1 MPNSPLRVS
10 ALRGLGAYANVFA
23 MESFVD
29 EMAVAAGEDPV
40 AFRLRY
46 MREERA
52 RAVIEAAA
60 GKAGWQ
66 PASRP
71 NGSGRGRGFA
81 FAQYKNRQVYM
92 AAVVDLSVDR
102 ASGQVNLERA
112 VVAADAGQIV
122 NPEGLS
128 SQVEGAFT
136 QSASW
141 TLKEQVAFGRQGIT
155 SSDWSSYPILRFRE
169 APEIE
174 VVLLNRPCSPF
185 LGVGE
190 GAMGPAPAAIANAIY
205 DAVGVRMR
213 TVPFTPE
220 RIVAALCR
228 L

>member
-1 MPNSPLRVS
+1 
-10 ALRGLGAYANVFA
+10 
-23 MESFVD
+23 
-29 EMAVAAGEDPV
+29 MAQAAGVDPV
-40 AFRLRY
+40 EFRLRY

-60 GKAGWQ
+60 EKADWQ
-66 PASRP
+66 PAARP
-71 NGSGRGRGFA
+71 SNSGRGRGFA

-92 AAVVDLSVDR
+92 AAVVDLGVDR
-102 ASGQVNLERA
+102 TSGQIRLERA

-128 SQVEGAFT
+128 SQIEGAFT

-141 TLKEQVAFGRQGIT
+141 TLKEEVTFDRHGVT
-155 SSDWSSYPILRFRE
+155 STDWNSYPILRFRE

-174 VVLLNRPCSPF
+174 VVLLNRPGSPF

-205 DAVGVRMR
+205 DAVGIRMR
-213 TVPFTPE
+213 RVPFMPQ
-220 RIVAALCR
+220 RVVGALTKTGGPNAMPTFSR
-228 L
+228 SESRKDRQSYPL